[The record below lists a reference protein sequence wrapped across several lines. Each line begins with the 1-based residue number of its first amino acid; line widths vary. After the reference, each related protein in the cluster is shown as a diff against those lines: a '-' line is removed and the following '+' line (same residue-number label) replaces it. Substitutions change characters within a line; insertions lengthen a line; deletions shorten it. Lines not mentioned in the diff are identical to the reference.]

1 MSLPLATRRT
11 WVEPNPGFSIRRQCR
26 LAGVP
31 RSGFYYDPV
40 PESAENLLLMRLIY
54 EEYMRHV
61 DGRDK
66 TYQKWANESLPP
78 LEGFVF

>member
-1 MSLPLATRRT
+1 LGGKCLSFIGTEGSLISSYIEKEEKGVKIASNKFYHNLI
-11 WVEPNPGFSIRRQCR
+11 EKQEIRSQ
-26 LAGVP
+26 GYP
-31 RSGFYYDPV
+31 QNYID
-40 PESAENLLLMRLIY
+40 
-54 EEYMRHV
+54 V